1 MLNDQVNENFTRMI
15 ETAYIIC
22 YIIMSKIRK
31 TFYLNSI
38 VKKFT
43 IWNEVY

>member
-1 MLNDQVNENFTRMI
+1 MLTDQVNENFTRMI

-22 YIIMSKIRK
+22 YIIMSKVRK
-31 TFYLNSI
+31 TFYLNLI

-43 IWNEVY
+43 F

>member
-1 MLNDQVNENFTRMI
+1 MLTDQVNENFTRMI

-22 YIIMSKIRK
+22 YIIMSKVRK
-31 TFYLNSI
+31 TFYLNLI

-43 IWNEVY
+43 FWNEVY